1 MKFIETQYSKNKPGH
16 YSPGVIS
23 GNMLY
28 ISGQISRDPAT
39 NITPNNFKG
48 EVVQALNNIELVL
61 KEAGLTKNHVVMC
74 RAVITDMA
82 LWDEFNEVYGQ
93 WFGGHK
99 PARIVTP
106 VSELH
111 YGCKVEIEAVAE
123 IVIS

>member
-1 MKFIETQYSKNKPGH
+1 MKHIETAYSKDKPGH

-28 ISGQISRDPAT
+28 ISGQISINPAT
-39 NITPNNFKG
+39 GIKPDTFKE
-48 EVVQALNNIELVL
+48 EVIQALNNIELVL
-61 KEAGLTKNHVVMC
+61 KSAGIAKNHVVMC

-82 LWDEFNEVYGQ
+82 LWDEFNEVYGK

-106 VSELH
+106 VSTLH
-111 YGCKVEIEAVAE
+111 YGCQVEIEAVAE
-123 IVIS
+123 IELS